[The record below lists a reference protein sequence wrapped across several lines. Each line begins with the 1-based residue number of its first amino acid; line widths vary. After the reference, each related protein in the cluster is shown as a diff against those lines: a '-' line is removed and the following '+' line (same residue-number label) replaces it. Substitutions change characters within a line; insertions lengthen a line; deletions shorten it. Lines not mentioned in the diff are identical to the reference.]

1 MKIGIITFTSAGY
14 QLGESL
20 CEKLQAVGHKTELFR
35 CGKDMLNDWTSRH
48 FATDDALVFIGA
60 TGIAIRAVAP
70 YLKSKTSDPAVVVID
85 ELGRFVIP
93 LLAGHIG
100 GANRLAQNLA
110 KLLEAIP
117 VVTTATDCNNVF
129 AIDTWASENEI
140 SIINPEGIKQI
151 SAKLLAGKT
160 VNIKSYFPVKGKLPN
175 GLRISDV
182 DYDVIFT
189 AYTTGESNVLR
200 LIPPVLT
207 LGIGCRKG
215 VSESALK
222 VAFEMF
228 LEKLDCHKEAVCRVC
243 SIDLKAQEGVKAGY
257 IDEEQVVCE
266 TAASIFRAGAHILI
280 TYYALELAKWIEEER
295 IG

>member
-110 KLLEAIP
+110 KLLEALQMSLALFLSCYVLSESKHITSIFTHLSFP
-117 VVTTATDCNNVF
+117 LCLVATSANIYLVVFNIFMLVCNATSIHWSKINNLF
-129 AIDTWASENEI
+129 
-140 SIINPEGIKQI
+140 
-151 SAKLLAGKT
+151 KT
-160 VNIKSYFPVKGKLPN
+160 VTFSFDFYKL
-175 GLRISDV
+175 
-182 DYDVIFT
+182 
-189 AYTTGESNVLR
+189 
-200 LIPPVLT
+200 
-207 LGIGCRKG
+207 
-215 VSESALK
+215 
-222 VAFEMF
+222 
-228 LEKLDCHKEAVCRVC
+228 
-243 SIDLKAQEGVKAGY
+243 
-257 IDEEQVVCE
+257 
-266 TAASIFRAGAHILI
+266 
-280 TYYALELAKWIEEER
+280 
-295 IG
+295 